1 MTNSMKLSNT
11 QAVSSFEY
19 WGLIKRIIPFVKP
32 FWGRA
37 LFAILVAIP
46 VGLLDGIVA
55 FALRPYMDYVI
66 GRQNFNFTIFAH
78 HYTIDYVSLAIMI
91 PFGIVFFA
99 LVQGIFKYIN
109 SYMTTW
115 ASTKITNTL
124 KSQLFDKLVYMDTKF
139 YDVNSSGVVLSRFLA
154 DPDGA
159 STALIEFTKAFM
171 MNGIAALALIAVM
184 LYNAWRL
191 ALVGVIVLGI
201 AFIPMFLLRKKMKE
215 ISNKSM
221 VLGGNITTNFNETF
235 SGNKVLT
242 SYNLQPRQINMFN
255 EQLKES
261 FSLKMSLTKRIGWLS
276 PSMYVISAIGIAIVM
291 GYGTYLIV
299 SNKMTAGAFMS
310 FVTSLLLLYKPAK
323 NFGDTLAAVQ
333 ILFVCMS
340 RVFEL
345 FDMQPEIKER
355 KNAIEPKPLENEISF
370 NNVWFEYNDN
380 QPVLKNINL
389 KVKKGETIAIV
400 GNSGGGKTTLVNLL
414 PRFYDVKSGSVTFD
428 GVDIRDFTLN
438 SLRSNISIV
447 FQDNFLF
454 SGTIRENIM
463 MGNYNAT
470 EEQLKQAIVS
480 AHLQDLL
487 DELPDGLDTILGE
500 RGTTLSGGQRQRI
513 AIARAMIKNTEIV
526 ILDEATSALDNES
539 EAIVQKALD
548 NLIKNKT
555 VFVIAHR
562 LSTIKN
568 ADRIAVINEG
578 ELVELGSHNELM
590 EIENGQYKHLYD
602 MQFKS
607 QETVE
612 AT

>member
-1 MTNSMKLSNT
+1 MSDDMKLFNT

-19 WGLIKRIIPFVKP
+19 WGLLKRIVPFVKP

-55 FALRPYMDYVI
+55 FALRPYMDYVLGKQDLHFTLLSHEYSI
-66 GRQNFNFTIFAH
+66 G
-78 HYTIDYVSLAIMI
+78 YVKLAYII
-91 PFGIVFFA
+91 PFGIILFA
-99 LVQGIFKYIN
+99 LLQGILKYIN

-115 ASTKITNTL
+115 ASTKITNEL
-124 KSQLFDKLVYMDTKF
+124 KSKLFRKLVYMDTKF
-139 YDVNSSGVVLSRFLA
+139 YDVNSSGVVLTRFLA

-171 MNGIAALALIAVM
+171 MNGFAAMALIGVM
-184 LYNAWRL
+184 LFNAWRL

-201 AFIPMFLLRKKMKE
+201 AFVPMFLLRRKMKE
-215 ISNKSM
+215 ISNKTM

-235 SGNKVLT
+235 SGNKVLA
-242 SYNLQPRQINMFN
+242 SYNLQDRQTNMFTQ
-255 EQLKES
+255 QLKEA

-276 PSMYVISAIGIAIVM
+276 PSMYVISALGIAIVM
-291 GYGTYLIV
+291 AYGTYLIV
-299 SNKMTAGAFMS
+299 SGQMTTGAFMS

-323 NFGDTLAAVQ
+323 SFGDTLAAVQ
-333 ILFVCMS
+333 LLFVCMS

-345 FDMQPEIKER
+345 FDLQPKIKDGE
-355 KNAIEPKPLENEISF
+355 NAQIMTPLQNSIKF
-370 NNVWFEYNDN
+370 NNVNFEYNQDL
-380 QPVLKNINL
+380 PVLKNINL
-389 KVKKGETIAIV
+389 EVKKGETLAIV

-414 PRFYDVKSGSVTFD
+414 PRFYDIKSGSITFD
-428 GVDIRDFTLN
+428 DKDIRDFTLK
-438 SLRSNISIV
+438 SLRDNISIV

-463 MGNYNAT
+463 MGNYNAS
-470 EEQLKQAIVS
+470 EEELQEAIVS
-480 AHLQDLL
+480 AHLQELL
-487 DELPDGLDTILGE
+487 EELPDGLETVLGE

-526 ILDEATSALDNES
+526 VLDEATSALDNES

-548 NLIKNKT
+548 NLIQNKT

-578 ELVELGSHNELM
+578 ELVELGNHDQLM
-590 EIENGQYKHLYD
+590 AIDGGQYRHLYD
-602 MQFKS
+602 MQFKP
-607 QETVE
+607 QE
-612 AT
+612 ANL

>member
-1 MTNSMKLSNT
+1 MSEDMKLNNT
-11 QAVSSFEY
+11 EAVSSFEY
-19 WGLIKRIIPFVKP
+19 WGLLKRIVPYIKP

-37 LFAILVAIP
+37 IFAILVAIP

-66 GRQNFNFTIFAH
+66 GKQDLHFTFLNHEI
-78 HYTIDYVSLAIMI
+78 YISYIKLAIII
-91 PFGIVFFA
+91 PFGIVLFA
-99 LVQGIFKYIN
+99 FIQGLLKYIN

-115 ASTKITNTL
+115 ASTKITNEL
-124 KSQLFDKLVYMDTKF
+124 KSKLFDKLVYMDTKF
-139 YDVNSSGVVLSRFLA
+139 YDINSSGVVLSRFLT

-171 MNGIAALALIAVM
+171 MNGFAAAALIGVM

-215 ISNKSM
+215 ISNKTM
-221 VLGGNITTNFNETF
+221 VLGGDITTNFNETF
-235 SGNKVLT
+235 SGNKVLS
-242 SYNLQPRQINMFN
+242 SYNLQPRQISMFN
-255 EQLKES
+255 SQLKES
-261 FSLKMSLTKRIGWLS
+261 FSLKMSLAKRIGWLS
-276 PSMYVISAIGIAIVM
+276 PSMYVISALGVAIVM

-299 SNKMTAGAFMS
+299 TNKMTAGAFMS
-310 FVTSLLLLYKPAK
+310 FITSLLLLYKPAK

-333 ILFVCMS
+333 LLFVCMS

-345 FDMQPEIKER
+345 FDLSPKITDN
-355 KNAIEPKPLENEISF
+355 KNATIMPPLKNTINF
-370 NNVWFEYNDN
+370 NNVTFEYNEN

-389 KVKKGETIAIV
+389 EIKKGETIAIV

-414 PRFYDVKSGSVTFD
+414 PRFYDIKSGEITFD
-428 GVDIRDFTLN
+428 NKNIRDFTLK
-438 SLRSNISIV
+438 SLRDNISIV

-454 SGTIRENIM
+454 SGTIKENIL
-463 MGNYNAT
+463 MGKYDAT
-470 EEQLKQAIVS
+470 EKELNDAIIS
-480 AHLQDLL
+480 AHLQEILED
-487 DELPDGLDTILGE
+487 LPDGIDTVLGE
-500 RGTTLSGGQRQRI
+500 RGTTLSGGQRQRV

-548 NLIKNKT
+548 NLIKDKT

-568 ADRIAVINEG
+568 ANRIAVINEG
-578 ELVELGSHNELM
+578 ELVEIGTHEELM
-590 EIENGQYKHLYD
+590 NIENGQYKHLYN
-602 MQFKS
+602 MQFKN
-607 QETVE
+607 QEI
-612 AT
+612 

>member
-1 MTNSMKLSNT
+1 MSDDMKLFNT

-19 WGLIKRIIPFVKP
+19 WGLLKRIVPFVKP
-32 FWGRA
+32 FLGRA
-37 LFAILVAIP
+37 IFAIVVAIP

-55 FALRPYMDYVI
+55 LALRPYMDYVL
-66 GRQNFNFTIFAH
+66 GKQDLNFVLFNQQYHIS
-78 HYTIDYVSLAIMI
+78 YIKLAVII
-91 PFGIVFFA
+91 PFAIIFFA
-99 LVQGIFKYIN
+99 LVQGLLKYIN

-115 ASTKITNTL
+115 ASTKITNEL
-124 KSQLFDKLVYMDTKF
+124 KSKLFDRLVFMDTKF
-139 YDVNSSGVVLSRFLA
+139 YDVNSSGVVLARFLA

-171 MNGIAALALIAVM
+171 MNGFAAIALICVM

-201 AFIPMFLLRKKMKE
+201 AFIPMFLLRRKMKE
-215 ISNKSM
+215 ISNKTM

-235 SGNKVLT
+235 AGNKVLS
-242 SYNLQPRQINMFN
+242 SYNLQKRQTSMFN
-255 EQLKES
+255 QQLKEA

-291 GYGTYLIV
+291 AYGTYLII
-299 SNKMTAGAFMS
+299 SGQMTAGAFMS

-333 ILFVCMS
+333 LLFVCMS

-345 FDMQPEIKER
+345 FDLQPKIINKENAEEMTPLKESIKF
-355 KNAIEPKPLENEISF
+355 EN
-370 NNVWFEYNDN
+370 VDFEYNEDL
-380 QPVLKNINL
+380 PVLKNINL
-389 KVKKGETIAIV
+389 EVKKGETLAVV

-414 PRFYDVKSGSVTFD
+414 PRFYDIKSGSITFD
-428 GVDIRDFTLN
+428 GKDIRDFTLK
-438 SLRSNISIV
+438 SLRDNISIV

-463 MGNYNAT
+463 MGKYNAS
-470 EEQLKQAIVS
+470 EEELQDAIVS
-480 AHLQDLL
+480 AHLQELL
-487 DELPDGLDTILGE
+487 EELPDGLDTVLGE

-562 LSTIKN
+562 LSTIQN

-578 ELVELGSHNELM
+578 ELVELGTHTELM
-590 EIENGQYKHLYD
+590 AIENGQYKHLYD

-607 QETVE
+607 QEKVE
-612 AT
+612 A